1 MGPGSSSGPST
12 SVFSARSASSPSASV
27 SLPRLTFSQSRS
39 TRPPPRTCTSSSR
52 TTSPR
57 PRRPR
62 RTGSATRLSSAL
74 RARRFPSR
82 SLSSSSTASTTTSL
96 IESKKAQLVLIAHDV
111 DPLELVLWLPTL
123 CTKMG
128 VPFAVV
134 KNKAMLGQLTN
145 KKSATCVAVTRVK
158 DADKSKF
165 SKLLE
170 GINASY
176 LPVYRSVS
184 RKWGGSVLGLK
195 SQAKIDAQR
204 RAIERELA
212 KKANM

>member
-1 MGPGSSSGPST
+1 
-12 SVFSARSASSPSASV
+12 
-27 SLPRLTFSQSRS
+27 
-39 TRPPPRTCTSSSR
+39 
-52 TTSPR
+52 
-57 PRRPR
+57 
-62 RTGSATRLSSAL
+62 
-74 RARRFPSR
+74 
-82 SLSSSSTASTTTSL
+82 
-96 IESKKAQLVLIAHDV
+96 
-111 DPLELVLWLPTL
+111 
-123 CTKMG
+123 MG